1 MDKKELKKVF
11 NLNSYEWW
19 RNHRRVVT
27 FGGFLILFAWYIS
40 PVIKEAVYKNR
51 CIEIAEERILFSFKE
66 RYRNRNIKEETGV
79 SIAKIAEMEAYKN
92 CNNNYEVLKQ

>member
-1 MDKKELKKVF
+1 MTKKELKKVF

-40 PVIKEAVYKNR
+40 PVIKYAENKNI
-51 CIEIAEERILFSFKE
+51 CVKNLTKDFTVNPPFGESGKSNLTTKE
-66 RYRNRNIKEETGV
+66 LAQANAYRF
-79 SIAKIAEMEAYKN
+79 
-92 CNNNYEVLKQ
+92 CNHIGIH

>member
-1 MDKKELKKVF
+1 MLKKEWENIF

-40 PVIKEAVYKNR
+40 PVIQEAKYKNK
-51 CIEIAEERILFSFKE
+51 CIRNLTEEFTVNPAFGDEGES
-66 RYRNRNIKEETGV
+66 
-79 SIAKIAEMEAYKN
+79 KIT
-92 CNNNYEVLKQ
+92 LKQTAEANAYRFCNHLGYE

>member
-1 MDKKELKKVF
+1 MAKKEWEKVF

-40 PVIKEAVYKNR
+40 PVIQEANYKNK
-51 CIEIAEERILFSFKE
+51 CIRYLTKEFIVNPAFGDEGKSKLTPKQVAEANA
-66 RYRNRNIKEETGV
+66 YRF
-79 SIAKIAEMEAYKN
+79 
-92 CNNNYEVLKQ
+92 CNHIGPD

>member
-1 MDKKELKKVF
+1 MAKKELKQVF

-40 PVIKEAVYKNR
+40 PVIQEANYKNI
-51 CIEIAEERILFSFKE
+51 CIRNLTKE
-66 RYRNRNIKEETGV
+66 FNLNPAFGRSGKSDLTIKEV
-79 SIAKIAEMEAYKN
+79 AQANAYRF
-92 CNNNYEVLKQ
+92 CNHIGTDN